1 MEKNVELGNL
11 MEVYGAFLTQRQRT
25 LMDMHV
31 NEDLS
36 LGEIAEIEQVSRQ
49 AVLDAIK
56 RAEAALRQMEARLG
70 LLKKRFET
78 VAGLKAIAQKL
89 DGQVIDP
96 LSLKMD
102 INALIT
108 ALEE

>member
-1 MEKNVELGNL
+1 MS
-11 MEVYGAFLTQRQRT
+11 
-25 LMDMHV
+25 H
-31 NEDLS
+31 
-36 LGEIAEIEQVSRQ
+36 VSRQ

-56 RAEAALRQMEARLG
+56 RAEAAMQQMEARLG
-70 LLKKRFET
+70 LLSKRRQT

-89 DGQVIDP
+89 EEPKPDAAA
-96 LSLKMD
+96 LKDD